1 MIRLHGTE
9 KRPASQAADYT
20 GFKVL
25 GKKKKK
31 RKISFSKKKRVQKRI
46 RRVQEKER
54 TLKKKKHHTLNLSQP
69 CSTIPI
75 KIWDIH
81 KI

>member
-25 GKKKKK
+25 RKKEKKK
-31 RKISFSKKKRVQKRI
+31 RKIFSKKKRVQREYKR
-46 RRVQEKER
+46 RRE
-54 TLKKKKHHTLNLSQP
+54 LFF
-69 CSTIPI
+69 
-75 KIWDIH
+75 
-81 KI
+81 

>member
-25 GKKKKK
+25 RKKEKKKEKYFPR
-31 RKISFSKKKRVQKRI
+31 RK
-46 RRVQEKER
+46 EYKESTR
-54 TLKKKKHHTLNLSQP
+54 GEENFFLKKKNTLNLSQP

-75 KIWDIH
+75 KIWDTH